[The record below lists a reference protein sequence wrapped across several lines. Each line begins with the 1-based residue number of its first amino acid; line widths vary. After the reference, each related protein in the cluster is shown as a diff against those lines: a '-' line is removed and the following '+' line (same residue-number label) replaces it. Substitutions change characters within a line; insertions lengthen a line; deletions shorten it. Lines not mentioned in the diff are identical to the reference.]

1 MLIQEII
8 RRKRDGKTL
17 SRKMLDLIAHGI
29 TDGSIGDAQI
39 GAFAMAVYLNG
50 MSRDEA
56 VALTESIRDSG
67 QVMHWH
73 DLDLPGP
80 VLDKHSTGGVG
91 DLVSLV
97 LGPWVAACGGHV
109 PMVSGRGLG
118 HTGGTLDK
126 LEAIPGYDIVPS
138 DTTFRR
144 LVKEVGVAII
154 GQTGSLAPA
163 DKRLYGVRDV
173 TATVES
179 IPLIVASI
187 LGKKLACGLDTLV
200 MDVKVGSG
208 AFMPTPEASRELAE
222 AIVTI
227 GCDAGTRTSVL
238 LTDMNQPLADCAGN
252 ALEIH
257 EALRLLRGD
266 GRNPAR
272 GDGRNPARGDGRNP
286 ARGDGKDSRLYAVTQ
301 ALAAEMLVQS
311 GLAADDA
318 DARQR
323 LDRALESGE
332 ALERFSRMVHGLGG
346 PADLAD
352 RASHHLAEA
361 PVTLDLDA
369 DRAGMISA
377 IDTRELGMGVVE
389 LGGGRRNP
397 GDAIDPAVGLSR
409 IAALGT
415 RVEPGQPLLRLH
427 ARDRAAAEAVS
438 GRLRRAFSLSE
449 TTTDTPPLVHATLR
463 PEAAS

>member
-1 MLIQEII
+1 MLTQEII
-8 RRKRDGKTL
+8 RRKRDGQTL
-17 SRKMLDLIAHGI
+17 NRRMLDLVMRGIA
-29 TDGSIGDAQI
+29 DESMGDAQI

-50 MSRDEA
+50 MNQEEA

-67 QVMHWH
+67 QVMQW
-73 DLDLPGP
+73 DALDLQGP

-97 LGPWVAACGGHV
+97 LGPWIAACGGHV

-126 LEAIPGYDIVPS
+126 LESIPGYDVTPS
-138 DTTFRR
+138 NDTFRR

-154 GQTGSLAPA
+154 GQTGALAPA

-208 AFMPTPEASRELAE
+208 AFMPTLQASRELAE
-222 AIVTI
+222 AIVAI
-227 GCDAGTRTSVL
+227 GCGAGTQTSVL

-252 ALEIH
+252 SLEVF

-266 GRNPAR
+266 GRNEEVR
-272 GDGRNPARGDGRNP
+272 GE
-286 ARGDGKDSRLYAVTQ
+286 GKESRLYRVTRP
-301 ALAAEMLVQS
+301 LATEMLLQS
-311 GLAADDA
+311 GLASDA
-318 DARQR
+318 NDAERR
-323 LDRALESGE
+323 LDQALDSGE

-346 PADLAD
+346 PGDLAEH
-352 RASHHLAEA
+352 AKHHLPTA
-361 PVTLDLDA
+361 PVTIDLDA
-369 DRAGMISA
+369 DRAGFISA
-377 IDTRELGMGVVE
+377 IDTRTLGLGVVE
-389 LGGGRRNP
+389 LGGGRRNA
-397 GDAIDPAVGLSR
+397 GDAIDHRVGLSH
-409 IAALGT
+409 IAALGQ
-415 RVEPGQPLLRLH
+415 RIEPGQPLLRIH
-427 ARDRAAAEAVS
+427 AADRAEAEAVAQ
-438 GRLRRAFSLSE
+438 RLRHAFSLSE
-449 TTTDTPPLVHATLR
+449 TSDVAIPPLVHATLR
-463 PEAAS
+463 QEDLP